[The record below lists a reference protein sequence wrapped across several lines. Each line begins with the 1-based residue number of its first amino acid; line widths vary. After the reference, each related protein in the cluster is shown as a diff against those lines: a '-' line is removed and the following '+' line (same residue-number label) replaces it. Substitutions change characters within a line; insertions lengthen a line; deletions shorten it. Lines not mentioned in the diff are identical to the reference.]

1 MLYCIVLQIVFEV
14 NHKIFYFI
22 KNLYSLFYR
31 KHHFDM
37 L

>member
-1 MLYCIVLQIVFEV
+1 MVFKV
-14 NHKIFYFI
+14 NHKMFNFI
-22 KNLYSLFYR
+22 KNLYKLTYR

>member
-1 MLYCIVLQIVFEV
+1 MLYRIVLQIVFEV
-14 NHKIFYFI
+14 KHKMFYFI
-22 KNLYSLFYR
+22 KNLYKLYYR